1 MTDGKHYGGYQYRNR
16 RDKSHRGRNSIWGTI
31 ITAIAGTVIKDLTNE
46 NSKIKKIVRKI
57 IPPKQIEDKQNKK
70 KLISAEY
77 QVINNENNS
86 EQNTKN
92 EKQDKLERKDEQ

>member
-31 ITAIAGTVIKDLTNE
+31 ITAIAGTVIKDLTSE

-57 IPPKQIEDKQNKK
+57 IPPKQIENKLNK
-70 KLISAEY
+70 EKLINAEY
-77 QVINNENNS
+77 KVINNENNN
-86 EQNTKN
+86 EQNTIN
-92 EKQDKLERKDEQ
+92 EKQKKLEGKDE

>member
-70 KLISAEY
+70 KLINAEY

>member
-31 ITAIAGTVIKDLTNE
+31 ITAIAGTVIKDLTSE
-46 NSKIKKIVRKI
+46 NSKIKKIVRNI
-57 IPPKQIEDKQNKK
+57 IPSRQIEDKQSKK
-70 KLISAEY
+70 ELINAEY
-77 QVINNENNS
+77 KIINNENIN

-92 EKQDKLERKDEQ
+92 EKQDKLEEKDEQ

>member
-31 ITAIAGTVIKDLTNE
+31 ITAIAGTVIKDITSE

-70 KLISAEY
+70 KLINAEY
-77 QVINNENNS
+77 KVINNENNN

-92 EKQDKLERKDEQ
+92 EKKDKLEGKDEQ